1 MSDKK
6 YLPIEAIAWFA
17 EKLEQTIEDTAERV
31 AQFFNATLDIE
42 EWRDEAK
49 ALADLIIDIHK
60 KQVESLDLQLV
71 HWYTLKLT
79 KQQKAALSHCQE
91 HMCDLY
97 RLQELFEQGPP
108 GTSGHG
114 LQ

>member
-6 YLPIEAIAWFA
+6 YLPIEAIEWFID
-17 EKLEQTIEDTAERV
+17 KLEQTNAETAGRAAHFLNAMDEIE
-31 AQFFNATLDIE
+31 NA
-42 EWRDEAK
+42 DEPTF
-49 ALADLIIDIHK
+49 ALIDVIVDFHK
-60 KQVESLDLQLV
+60 KQVESLDLQLI
-71 HWYTLKLT
+71 HWLTLKLT
-79 KQQKAALSHCQE
+79 KQQKAALSHCQ
-91 HMCDLY
+91 MLLSDLY